1 MTELNK
7 SQLDELLASKAGWSL
22 NADGTKVQSSLEF
35 DCFSSAWG
43 FMSEVAIEAE
53 KLDHHPEWSNV
64 YNKVQI
70 MLTTHD
76 TGGLSLLDLQLARV
90 IDRALACR
98 PHIVSEQ

>member
-1 MTELNK
+1 MTKLNE
-7 SQLDELLASKAGWSL
+7 SQLNEMLAAQAGWSL
-22 NADGTKVQSSLEF
+22 NADGKKVQANLEF

-43 FMSEVAIEAE
+43 FLSEIAIEAE

-70 MLTTHD
+70 ILTTHD
-76 TGGLSLLDLQLARV
+76 TGGLSSLDLQLARV

-98 PHIVSEQ
+98 PHIVTE